1 MKLKMENLVELMGS
15 VQSHSKDYY
24 NFTLQY
30 EGDTE
35 AENMASYA

>member
-1 MKLKMENLVELMGS
+1 MKLKMENMVEVMGPM
-15 VQSHSKDYY
+15 QSHSKDYF

-30 EGDTE
+30 KRDPE